1 MRRKRKLFLLG
12 KYDRNLSRCFLLL
25 CPSQGHFFS
34 FKGDVVHTKMATK
47 YLSYDSL
54 GRAYFP
60 TYAYLLL
67 SEPFPQAESDLW
79 PTTFIFPSPFLQFE
93 QIEKR
98 QQLPSKKR
106 CTALSINSTSFMLF
120 SCLKR
125 GNHGYNEHLN

>member
-1 MRRKRKLFLLG
+1 MIEIYQDASCYCVLLR
-12 KYDRNLSRCFLLL
+12 DI
-25 CPSQGHFFS
+25 FFS

-98 QQLPSKKR
+98 Q
-106 CTALSINSTSFMLF
+106 
-120 SCLKR
+120 
-125 GNHGYNEHLN
+125 